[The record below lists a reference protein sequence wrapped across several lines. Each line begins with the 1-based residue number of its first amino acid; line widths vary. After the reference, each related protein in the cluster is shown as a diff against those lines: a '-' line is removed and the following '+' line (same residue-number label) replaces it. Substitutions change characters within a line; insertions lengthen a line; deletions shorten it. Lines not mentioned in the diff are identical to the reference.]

1 MAGHLS
7 QAVREM
13 SSALRNARI
22 SIMSI
27 RQGLEKKRNNSHIPT
42 KTANY
47 QQLVDDLPSLIFY
60 YFVNDIYAIAGSFFT
75 IFSIS
80 DMLFS
85 VTSAI

>member
-27 RQGLEKKRNNSHIPT
+27 RQGLRKKRNNSYIQN
-42 KTANY
+42 KDGNY
-47 QQLVDDLPSLIFY
+47 QQLVDDLPSLIFA
-60 YFVNDIYAIAGSFFT
+60 NDSYAIAGSFFT

-80 DMLFS
+80 DMFFS

>member
-13 SSALRNARI
+13 NSALRNARI

-27 RQGLEKKRNNSHIPT
+27 RQELRKRRIAPIYKT
-42 KTANY
+42 KTANH